1 MKLTDRM
8 RELRKINNYS
18 QEDIAKK
25 LDVSTSAYGFYEQG
39 KTTPNAKTLEYLA
52 DLYDVTVDYLLG
64 RTSNPRLNAKD
75 EVDIASNLREM
86 RQKMEDGM
94 LRMSLDGEEVSDD
107 VKEFILEQMENALII
122 AKIKAKEKF
131 TPNKYR

>member
-25 LDVSTSAYGFYEQG
+25 LNVSTSAYGFYEQG

-64 RTSNPRLNAKD
+64 RTNNPRLNAKD

>member
-8 RELRKINNYS
+8 RELRKTNNYS

-25 LDVSTSAYGFYEQG
+25 LDISTSAYGFYEQG

-52 DLYDVTVDYLLG
+52 DLYNVTVDYLLG
-64 RTSNPRLNAKD
+64 RTSNPRLNARD
-75 EVDIASNLREM
+75 EVDIACNIRDM
-86 RQKMEDGM
+86 RQQMDSGV
-94 LRMSLDGEEVSDD
+94 LRMSLDGEEVSDE
-107 VKEFILEQMENALII
+107 VKEFILDQMENALII

-131 TPNKYR
+131 TPKKFR